1 MKLSRVVPQI
11 IVCEW
16 RVIFSENLLHK
27 TVYPVKDPW
36 CGGRGYC
43 FVIMLGQTSS
53 TLHKLWCLFSLR
65 LNVESLDS
73 TNSSISSH
81 AAEDESKL

>member
-1 MKLSRVVPQI
+1 MPQI

-36 CGGRGYC
+36 FNDSATI
-43 FVIMLGQTSS
+43 FVVDKFILKYVSS
-53 TLHKLWCLFSLR
+53 
-65 LNVESLDS
+65 V
-73 TNSSISSH
+73 
-81 AAEDESKL
+81 

>member
-1 MKLSRVVPQI
+1 MPQI

-36 CGGRGYC
+36 GKVGQSM
-43 FVIMLGQTSS
+43 FVVIAQCVLHWHCIALHCIVLLQSQRLFNFNFCLELPS
-53 TLHKLWCLFSLR
+53 T
-65 LNVESLDS
+65 
-73 TNSSISSH
+73 TIY
-81 AAEDESKL
+81 